1 MCVWLYGTDVV
12 HRVHQRSGRRTDLSG
27 GLAFLATSQ
36 SLVMSSGLAVS
47 TVMTVS
53 VAPSPLVR
61 MSEKADRTLSVSVDR
76 VVMRK

>member
-1 MCVWLYGTDVV
+1 
-12 HRVHQRSGRRTDLSG
+12 
-27 GLAFLATSQ
+27 
-36 SLVMSSGLAVS
+36 MSSGLAVS

-61 MSEKADRTLSVSVDR
+61 MSEKADRTLSVSMDR